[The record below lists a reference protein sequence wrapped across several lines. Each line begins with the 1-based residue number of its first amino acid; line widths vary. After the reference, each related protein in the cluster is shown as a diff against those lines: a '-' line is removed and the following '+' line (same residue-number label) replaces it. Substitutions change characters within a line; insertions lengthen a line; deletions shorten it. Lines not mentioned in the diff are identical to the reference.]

1 MVKMFLRETVLPS
14 KEKAMLIKTL
24 LNKVERFKSFIY
36 GDSKLMTVGGNEAL
50 VIDIKPRRNSKP
62 ECPECGKRGKTYD
75 TQPVRFF
82 EYVPIW
88 SFKVYFRYAPRRVHC
103 PLHGIKVEALP
114 WAYGKEQMTIS
125 YQVYLARWA
134 KRLSWKE
141 TADIFKTSWDSV
153 FRAVKFVVDYGLAH
167 RSLDNIT
174 EIGVDEISVFKG
186 QKYLTMVYQ
195 LNAGARRLLW
205 CGPERR
211 VKTLLRFF
219 REFGKER
226 SAKLKFVCSDM
237 WAPYLKVIAKKAP
250 NALNILDRFHI
261 MRKFN
266 EAIDDIRRGEA
277 REFKVAKQ
285 VNVLEK
291 GRWLLLKR
299 PDNLSE
305 KQTARL
311 GELLKLNLSSI
322 KGYLLRE
329 DFQRFWEYQQMPAA
343 GKFLD
348 DWVTRTLQTDLEPM
362 KKVARMLKNHKPM
375 ILNWFKAKGRL
386 SSGAVEGL
394 NLKAKLTIR
403 KAYGFKSIRCLQV
416 ALYHTLGDL
425 PEPLCQHRFC

>member
-1 MVKMFLRETVLPS
+1 
-14 KEKAMLIKTL
+14 MLIKTL

-36 GDSKLMTVGGNEAL
+36 GHSKLMTVGGNDAL
-50 VIDIKPRRNSKP
+50 VIDIKPRQNSKP

-88 SFKVYFRYAPRRVHC
+88 SFKVYFRYAPRRVRC
-103 PLHGIKVEALP
+103 PHHGIKVEALP

-125 YQVYLARWA
+125 FQVYLSRWA

-141 TADIFKTSWDSV
+141 TADVFRTSWDSV
-153 FRAVKFVVDYGLAH
+153 FRAVKFVVEYGLAN
-167 RSLDNIT
+167 RSLDNVT
-174 EIGVDEISVFKG
+174 EIGVDEIAVFKG

-195 LNAGARRLLW
+195 LNADAKRLLW

-226 SAKLKFVCSDM
+226 GAKLKFVCSDM

-266 EAIDDIRRGEA
+266 EAIDEIRRSEV
-277 REFKVAKQ
+277 RDFKAAKQ
-285 VNVLEK
+285 ENVLEK

-299 PDNLSE
+299 PENLSE
-305 KQTARL
+305 KQTVRL

-329 DFQRFWEYQQMPAA
+329 DFQRFWEYKQIPAA
-343 GKFLD
+343 GKFLEN
-348 DWVTRTLQTDLEPM
+348 WVTRTLQTDLEPM
-362 KKVARMLKNHKPM
+362 QKVARMLRSHKPLIM
-375 ILNWFKAKGRL
+375 NWFKAKGRL
-386 SSGAVEGL
+386 SCGAVEGL

-403 KAYGFKSIRCLQV
+403 KAYGFKSLKCLQI
-416 ALYHTLGDL
+416 ALYHELGNL
-425 PEPLCQHRFC
+425 PEPLCLHKFC

>member
-1 MVKMFLRETVLPS
+1 
-14 KEKAMLIKTL
+14 MLIKTL
-24 LNKVERFKSFIY
+24 LNKVEHFKSFVY
-36 GDSKLMTVGGNEAL
+36 GTAQIMLVAGVEAL
-50 VIDIKPRRNSKP
+50 VFDITPRRNSKP
-62 ECPECGKRGKTYD
+62 LCPVCDKKGTVYD
-75 TQPVRFF
+75 RQKARLF

-88 SFKVYFRYAPRRVHC
+88 TFKVYFRYAPRRVAC
-103 PLHGIKVEALP
+103 PHHGIKVEALP
-114 WAYGKEQMTIS
+114 WGYGKERMTFS

-141 TADIFKTSWDSV
+141 TADIFETSWNTV

-167 RSLDNIT
+167 RNLESVT

-186 QKYLTMVYQ
+186 HKYLTLVYQ
-195 LNAGARRLLW
+195 INAGSRRLLW

-226 SAKLKFVCSDM
+226 SERLKFVCSDM

-266 EAIDDIRRGEA
+266 EAIDEIRRE
-277 REFKVAKQ
+277 EAKQ
-285 VNVLEK
+285 FKIDNQENILK
-291 GRWLLLKR
+291 RGRWLLLKR
-299 PDNLSE
+299 PENLSE
-305 KQTARL
+305 KQTVRMA
-311 GELLKLNLSSI
+311 ELLKINLASI

-329 DFQRFWEYQQMPAA
+329 DFQRFWDYQRPVFA

-348 DWVTRTLQTDLEPM
+348 NWVTRTLQTDLEPM
-362 KKVARMLKNHKPM
+362 KKVARMLRNHKPM

-394 NLKAKLTIR
+394 NLKAKLTMR
-403 KAYGFKSIRCLQV
+403 KAYGFKTIKCLEI
-416 ALYHTLGDL
+416 ALYHTLGKL
-425 PEPLCQHRFC
+425 PDPEYHHRFC